1 MVRFGGLPELH
12 IQVLFE
18 LYPRTLTQNQMLY
31 LRITWAAQSHPTSP
45 REKWR
50 RQRPQRAA
58 VVRLEEVLVK
68 KHLYFTV
75 IPASISIQ
83 IFIFV
88 YHTYNIY
95 IYIYLYS
102 SSPTI
107 IINHQPST
115 NNHPLSI
122 KHKEAPFHLSFPSEG
137 GWGSQLWRSFQMAPR
152 LPG

>member
-95 IYIYLYS
+95 IYTYIYIHPHQPS
-102 SSPTI
+102 SST
-107 IINHQPST
+107 INHQPTIIHYPSST
-115 NNHPLSI
+115 R
-122 KHKEAPFHLSFPSEG
+122 KHLFT
-137 GWGSQLWRSFQMAPR
+137 
-152 LPG
+152 